1 MRPGLGRALSSVGKF
16 GRNAKLLLTA
26 TAVSGLT
33 QGAYFSVWQLYL
45 KSAGY
50 GGTWIGTYALIG
62 TVVATLLK
70 LPAGLVADRFR
81 RKWLTVLS
89 FAAAA
94 LSGAIVAY
102 SVSEIALVV
111 SAAIGGVGW
120 GIGGP
125 AWSAL
130 FAESVEDVGMDL
142 GFSVSAFVSSAATSL
157 GNLMGWIPEFLV
169 GSLGL
174 GYFEAYRWFMWM
186 LAAIE
191 ASAVLPLLL
200 VSERFQPSS
209 GGSSRPWKLKL
220 RSGRIALAV
229 IAVNSLVGFGAG
241 LSIPL
246 MGYYFSVKF
255 GVESGPIG
263 TLFAVTN
270 VMAAPAF
277 LLAAGVSARLGTVK
291 GAAIPQAASI
301 PLLALIPSAPNF
313 GVASAL
319 YVPRGILMNMAN
331 PLIRALVMKLTPEEE
346 RGTMASI
353 SQLSWNLP
361 NSVAQQVGGIVMD
374 RVSLDAPLYATSAI
388 YVVYV
393 TVFYLLFRGFEREIE
408 EKADSEETPQR
419 GPG

>member
-16 GRNAKLLLTA
+16 GRNARLMLA
-26 TAVSGLT
+26 SAAVSGLT

-50 GGTWIGTYALIG
+50 GTTWIGTYALIG

-81 RKWLTVLS
+81 RKWLTAIS

-102 SVSEIALVV
+102 SVSEVALVV
-111 SAAIGGVGW
+111 SAVIGGVGW

-130 FAESVEDVGMDL
+130 FAESVEDAGMDL

-169 GSLGL
+169 RSLGL
-174 GYFEAYRWFMWM
+174 GYFEAYRWFMW
-186 LAAIE
+186 LVVAIE
-191 ASAVLPLLL
+191 ASSILPIIL
-200 VSERFQPSS
+200 VSERFRPRARGS
-209 GGSSRPWKLKL
+209 GGLMKLGMSSKRLI
-220 RSGRIALAV
+220 SAV
-229 IAVNSLVGFGAG
+229 VVTYSLIGFGAG

-246 MGYYFSVKF
+246 LGYYFSVKF
-255 GVESGPIG
+255 GIESGPIG

-270 VMAAPAF
+270 VAAAPAF
-277 LLAAGVSARLGTVK
+277 LLAAGVSARLGTVR
-291 GAAIPQAASI
+291 GAAALQAASI
-301 PLLALIPSAPNF
+301 PLLALIPLAPSF
-313 GVASAL
+313 AAASAL
-319 YVPRGILMNMAN
+319 YIPRSVLMNMAN
-331 PLIRALVMKLTPEEE
+331 PLISALVMELTPEAE

-361 NSVAQQVGGIVMD
+361 NSVAQQIGGFVMD
-374 RVSLDAPLYATSAI
+374 TLSLDAPLYATSGIYAI
-388 YVVYV
+388 YV
-393 TVFYLLFRGFEREIE
+393 TAFYLMFGGLERE
-408 EKADSEETPQR
+408 R
-419 GPG
+419 GSGGE